1 MLTRLRS
8 ALTPNWESLQKRLP
22 RIGLGIVFVA
32 LFASQA
38 GGWFGLPFVE
48 RLDGILYDIR
58 LRLTAPGSVDPR
70 VVIVDIDENSLRE
83 REAGGEGRWPWPRD
97 RLALLVNRLN
107 DDYNVSLT
115 GFDVIFSERD
125 ESSGIRTI
133 DALANTELKNDA
145 GFQKQYERIKPL
157 LDLDSQFANSFKDRL
172 VILGYSFLGSGDQQ
186 KKGTLPPEVFTT
198 AQIPL
203 SIVDPMKRQGFT
215 GNLAQ
220 LQNSATDGGHVN
232 PIVDHDG
239 IIRRIPMLV
248 EYEGKYYESLGLASA
263 RALLGSLPL
272 KALDA
277 DGQEITANSNSNANY
292 FGAVEVLDVG
302 GAMLPVDS
310 QLASYIPYRGPY
322 KSFEYIS
329 ASDVLNKTVAKEKL
343 EGKIVLIGTTAPGL
357 LDLRA
362 TPVGNVYPGV
372 EIHANIIT
380 GILDGT
386 IKHAPLWS
394 SAANLALVVILGLL
408 MALILPSLSPLLGTV
423 VSAIT
428 IVLVLSLNLFSYQ
441 QGIVLP
447 LASLLATILSVYLF
461 NIAYGY
467 FVESRSKRLITGLF
481 GQYVPPE
488 LVDEM
493 AQNPANFSMEG
504 ESRELTILFS
514 DVRGFTTISESLDA
528 KTLSEFINA
537 FLTPFTK
544 VIYDHRG
551 TIDKYMGDCIMAFW
565 GAPIQDKQH
574 ARHGLQS
581 AFEMLNAMELLNVE
595 FIKKGWPPIKVGIGL
610 NSGRVS
616 VGNMGSEI
624 RLAYTV
630 MGDAVNLA
638 SRLESITKEYG
649 AAIIIGHET
658 RQELPDLIAREV
670 DKVRV
675 KGKDIP
681 VQIYEPLGFEGTVS
695 EAQLAALALFENALN
710 AYRKQDWNAAQSQ
723 FEHLL
728 QHYPTTGEVLYPLY
742 LERIT
747 LLRDNPPGD
756 QWDGSFTFTKK

>member
-1 MLTRLRS
+1 MITKLKNVFLTFK
-8 ALTPNWESLQKRLP
+8 KRLP
-22 RIGLGIVFVA
+22 RVGLGLMLVI

-38 GGWFGLPFVE
+38 GGWFPLPFIE
-48 RLDGILYDIR
+48 RLDGILYDVR
-58 LRLTAPGSVDPR
+58 LRLTAPGGVDPR

-107 DDYNVSLT
+107 DDYNVSLV

-133 DALANTELKNDA
+133 DKLANTELKNDA
-145 GFQKQYERIKPL
+145 GFQSQYARIKPL
-157 LDLDSQFANSFKDRL
+157 LDLDSQFAKSFKDRI
-172 VILGYSFLGSGDQQ
+172 VILGYSFLNSGDEQ

-198 AQIPL
+198 SQIPL

-220 LQNSATDGGHVN
+220 LQNSATDGGHIN

-239 IIRRIPMLV
+239 ILRRIPMLV

-277 DGQEITANSNSNANY
+277 DGQEITSNTNY
-292 FGAVEVLDVG
+292 FGAVEALDVG
-302 GAMLPVDS
+302 GAILPVDS

-329 ASDVLNKTVAKEKL
+329 ASDVLNKKVPKEKL
-343 EGKIVLIGTTAPGL
+343 EGKIILIGTTAPGL

-362 TPVGNVYPGV
+362 TPVGNAYPGV
-372 EIHANIIT
+372 EIHANMIT

-386 IKHAPLWS
+386 IKHAPLWA
-394 SAANLALVVILGLL
+394 SAANLALIMVLGLV
-408 MALILPSLSPLLGTV
+408 MALVLPFLSPLLGTV
-423 VSAIT
+423 VSVTT
-428 IVLVLSLNLFSYQ
+428 IALALGLNLYSYQ
-441 QGIVLP
+441 HGIVLP
-447 LASLLATILSVYLF
+447 LATLLATLLSVYLF

-467 FVESRSKRLITGLF
+467 FVESKNKRLITGLF

-493 AQNPANFSMEG
+493 AQNPANFNMEG

-537 FLTPFTK
+537 FLTPFTQ

-565 GAPIQDKQH
+565 GAPIKDENH

-581 AFEMLNAMELLNVE
+581 AFQMLKAMEVLNTQ
-595 FIKKGWPPIKVGIGL
+595 FIKKAWPPIKVGIGL

-638 SRLESITKEYG
+638 SRLEGITKEYG
-649 AAIIIGHET
+649 AAIIIGHDT
-658 RQELPDLIAREV
+658 RLQLPDLIAREV

-695 EAQLAALALFENALN
+695 EEQLAALALFENALN
-710 AYRKQDWNAAQSQ
+710 AYRIQDWAAAQSQ
-723 FEHLL
+723 FEHLM
-728 QHYPTTGEVLYPLY
+728 QHYPATGEVLYPLY
-742 LERIT
+742 LERIAH
-747 LLRDNPPGD
+747 LRANPPGA

>member
-1 MLTRLRS
+1 MVFKIKECLM
-8 ALTPNWESLQKRLP
+8 AFKKRLP
-22 RIGLGIVFVA
+22 PVGLGLAIV
-32 LFASQA
+32 LLCSSQA
-38 GGWFGLPFVE
+38 GGLLPLPLLD
-48 RLDGILYDIR
+48 RLDGIIYDVR
-58 LRLTAPGSVDPR
+58 LRLTSPGGVDPR
-70 VVIVDIDENSLRE
+70 VVIVDIDEKSLRE

-133 DALANTELKNDA
+133 DQLAKTQLKDDS
-145 GFQKQYERIKPL
+145 GFQSQYARIKPL
-157 LDLDSQFANSFKDRL
+157 LDLDNQFANSFKDRL
-172 VILGYSFLGSGDQQ
+172 VVLGYSFLISGD
-186 KKGTLPPEVFTT
+186 KNRKGTLPPEVFTA

-203 SIVDPMKRQGFT
+203 SIVDPMMRQGYT

-220 LQNSATDGGHVN
+220 LQTSATDGGHVN
-232 PIVDHDG
+232 PIIDPDG

-248 EYEGKYYESLGLASA
+248 EHDGKYYESLGLASA

-277 DGQEITANSNSNANY
+277 DGNEITPATSY
-292 FGAVEVLDVG
+292 FGAIEALDIG
-302 GAMLPVDS
+302 GALLPVDT
-310 QLASYIPYRGPY
+310 QLTSFIPYRGPY

-329 ASDVLNKTVAKEKL
+329 ASDVLNKSVAKDKL

-362 TPVGNVYPGV
+362 TPVGNAYPGV
-372 EIHANIIT
+372 EIHANMIT

-386 IKHAPLWS
+386 IKQAPGWIH
-394 SAANLALVVILGLL
+394 AANLALIVILGACL
-408 MALILPSLSPLLGTV
+408 ALILPALSPLLGTI
-423 VSAIT
+423 VSVIT
-428 IVLVLSLNLFSYQ
+428 LSLVAGLNLYSYQ
-441 QGIVLP
+441 KGIVLP
-447 LASLLATILSVYLF
+447 LASLLASVLGVYLF

-488 LVDEM
+488 LVNEM
-493 AQNPANFSMEG
+493 AKEPGNFSMEG
-504 ESRELTILFS
+504 ESRDLTILFS

-544 VIYDHRG
+544 VIYKNRG

-565 GAPIQDKQH
+565 GAPISDEEH
-574 ARHGLQS
+574 ARQGVIS
-581 AFEMLNAMELLNVE
+581 AFEMLTAMEILNTE

-638 SRLESITKEYG
+638 SRLEGITKEYG
-649 AAIIIGHET
+649 VAIIIGDET
-658 RQELPDLIAREV
+658 RKHLPDLIAREL
-670 DKVRV
+670 DKVKV
-675 KGKDIP
+675 KGKDIA
-681 VQIYEPLGFEGTVS
+681 VTIYEPLGFAGNVDQAT
-695 EAQLAALALFENALN
+695 LAALALFEQALKT
-710 AYRKQDWNAAQSQ
+710 YREQSWDSAQAQ
-723 FEHLL
+723 FESLL
-728 QHYPTTGEVLYPLY
+728 ANHRNTGEALYELY

-756 QWDGSFTFTKK
+756 NWDGSFTFTKK

>member
-1 MLTRLRS
+1 MIPKLKELS
-8 ALTPNWESLQKRLP
+8 KAIKKRIP
-22 RIGLGIVFVA
+22 RVGLGLAIVIVFA
-32 LFASQA
+32 TQA
-38 GGWFGLPFVE
+38 GGWLPLPFID
-48 RLDGILYDIR
+48 RLDGIIYDVR
-58 LRLTAPGSVDPR
+58 LRFTAPGGIDPR
-70 VVIVDIDENSLRE
+70 VVIVDIDEKSLRE

-133 DALANTELKNDA
+133 EGLANTEFKNDA
-145 GFQKQYERIKPL
+145 SFQSKYSRIKPL
-157 LDLDSQFANSFKDRL
+157 LDLDGQFAASFKDRL
-172 VILGYSFLGSGDQQ
+172 VILGYSFLLSGDKDQ
-186 KKGTLPPEVFTT
+186 KGVLPPDVLTT

-203 SIVDPMKRQGFT
+203 TVAEPLMRQGFT
-215 GNLAQ
+215 GNLTL
-220 LQNSATDGGHVN
+220 LQSNATDGGHIN
-232 PIVDHDG
+232 PIIDSDG

-248 EYEGKYYESLGLASA
+248 MHDGKYYESLGLASA
-263 RALLGSLPL
+263 RALLGSLPI
-272 KALDA
+272 KTLDA
-277 DGQEITANSNSNANY
+277 DGKEFTNAPNY
-292 FGAVEVLDVG
+292 FGAIESLDVG
-302 GAMLPVDS
+302 GAILPVDS
-310 QLASYIPYRGPY
+310 QIASFIPYRGPY

-329 ASDVLNKTVAKEKL
+329 ASDVLNKSVAKEKL

-362 TPVGNVYPGV
+362 TPVGNAYPGV

-386 IKHAPLWS
+386 IKQAPLWTN
-394 SAANLALVVILGLL
+394 AANLALIVLLGVFL
-408 MALILPSLSPLLGTV
+408 ALVLPWLSPLWGSVTSALALGSMV
-423 VSAIT
+423 G
-428 IVLVLSLNLFSYQ
+428 LNLFAYQ
-441 QGIVLP
+441 RGIVLP
-447 LASLLATILSVYLF
+447 LASLLAGILGVYLF

-493 AQNPANFSMEG
+493 AKEPENFSMEG

-537 FLTPFTK
+537 FLTPFTR
-544 VIYDHRG
+544 VIYKNRG

-565 GAPIQDKQH
+565 GAPLADADH
-574 ARHGLQS
+574 ARNGLIS
-581 AFEMLNAMELLNVE
+581 AFEMLTAMELLNQE
-595 FIKKGWPPIKVGIGL
+595 FIQKGWPPIKVGIGL

-638 SRLESITKEYG
+638 SRLEGITKEYG
-649 AAIIIGHET
+649 AAIIIGEET
-658 RQELPDLIAREV
+658 YKQLPDLIAREV

-675 KGKDIP
+675 KGKDIA
-681 VQIYEPLGFEGTVS
+681 VNIYEPLGFEGSVS
-695 EAQLAALALFENALN
+695 SEKLIALKLFETALQS
-710 AYRKQDWNAAQSQ
+710 YRDQQWNDAQAQ
-723 FEHLL
+723 FESLL
-728 QHYPTTGEVLYPLY
+728 TQHKDTGDVLYQLY
-742 LERIT
+742 LERIAH
-747 LLRDNPPGD
+747 LRDNPPGSN
-756 QWDGSFTFTKK
+756 WDGSFTFTKK

>member
-1 MLTRLRS
+1 MFAKLKDTFL
-8 ALTPNWESLQKRLP
+8 ALQKRLP
-22 RIGLGIVFVA
+22 RVGLGIVFVA

-38 GGWFGLPFVE
+38 GGWIPLPFME
-48 RLDGILYDIR
+48 RLDGILYDVR
-58 LRLTAPGSVDPR
+58 LRLTAPGGVDPR
-70 VVIVDIDENSLRE
+70 VVIVDIDEQSLRE

-133 DALANTELKNDA
+133 DQLANTQLKNDA
-145 GFQKQYERIKPL
+145 GFQSQYARIKPL

-172 VILGYSFLGSGDQQ
+172 VILGYSFLNSGDQQ

-203 SIVDPMKRQGFT
+203 SIADPMKRQGFT

-220 LQNSATDGGHVN
+220 LQNSATDGGHIN

-239 IIRRIPMLV
+239 ILRRIPMLV
-248 EYEGKYYESLGLASA
+248 EYQGKYYESLGLASA

-277 DGQEITANSNSNANY
+277 DGQEMNSSAHY
-292 FGAVEVLDVG
+292 FGAVEALDVG
-302 GAMLPVDS
+302 GALLPVDS

-329 ASDVLNKTVAKEKL
+329 ASDVLNKSIAKEKL

-362 TPVGNVYPGV
+362 TPVGNAYPGV
-372 EIHANIIT
+372 EIHANMIT

-386 IKHAPLWS
+386 IKQAPLWA
-394 SAANLALVVILGLL
+394 SAANLVLIVVLGLL
-408 MALILPSLSPLLGTV
+408 LALVLPYFSPLIGTV
-423 VSAIT
+423 VSVIAFA
-428 IVLVLSLNLFSYQ
+428 LVLGLNLFSYQ
-441 QGIVLP
+441 QGVVLP
-447 LASLLATILSVYLF
+447 LASLLATLLSVYLF

-565 GAPIQDKQH
+565 GAPIKDENH
-574 ARHGLQS
+574 ARHGVQS
-581 AFEMLNAMELLNVE
+581 AFEMLKAMEVLNSE

-638 SRLESITKEYG
+638 SRLEGITKEYG

-658 RQELPDLIAREV
+658 RLQLPDVIAREV

-695 EAQLAALALFENALN
+695 EEHLAALALFENALN
-710 AYRKQDWNAAQSQ
+710 AYRTQAWDSAQTQ

-728 QHYPTTGEVLYPLY
+728 THYPDTGEVLYPLY
-742 LERIT
+742 LERIAH
-747 LLRDNPPGD
+747 LRDNPPGA

>member
-8 ALTPNWESLQKRLP
+8 ALTPNWESIQKRLP
-22 RIGLGIVFVA
+22 RIGLGIVFVV

-38 GGWFGLPFVE
+38 GSWFPLPFIE
-48 RLDGILYDIR
+48 RLDGILYDVR
-58 LRLTAPGSVDPR
+58 LRLMAPGGVDPR
-70 VVIVDIDENSLRE
+70 VVIVDIDEQSLRE

-133 DALANTELKNDA
+133 DKLANTELKNDA
-145 GFQKQYERIKPL
+145 GFQSQYARIKPL
-157 LDLDSQFANSFKDRL
+157 LDLDGQFANSFKDRL
-172 VILGYSFLGSGDQQ
+172 VILGYSFLNSGDQQ
-186 KKGTLPPEVFTT
+186 KKGILPAEVFTS
-198 AQIPL
+198 AQIPP

-220 LQNSATDGGHVN
+220 LQNSATDGGHIN

-239 IIRRIPMLV
+239 ILRRIPMLV

-277 DGQEITANSNSNANY
+277 DGQEITPNTNY
-292 FGAVEVLDVG
+292 FGAVEALDVG

-329 ASDVLNKTVAKEKL
+329 ASDVLNKKVPKEKL

-362 TPVGNVYPGV
+362 TPVGNAYPGV
-372 EIHANIIT
+372 EIHANMIT

-386 IKHAPLWS
+386 IKQTPLWA
-394 SAANLALVVILGLL
+394 SAANLVLIVVLGLL
-408 MALILPSLSPLLGTV
+408 LALVLPYLSPLLGTV
-423 VSAIT
+423 VSVIT
-428 IVLVLSLNLFSYQ
+428 IALVLGLNLFSYQ

-447 LASLLATILSVYLF
+447 LASLLATLLSVYLF

-504 ESRELTILFS
+504 ESRDLTILFS

-565 GAPIQDKQH
+565 GAPIKDENH
-574 ARHGLQS
+574 ARHGVQS
-581 AFEMLNAMELLNVE
+581 AFEMLKAMELLNTE

-638 SRLESITKEYG
+638 SRLEGITKEYG

-658 RQELPDLIAREV
+658 RLQLPDVIAREV

-695 EAQLAALALFENALN
+695 EEHLAALALFENALN
-710 AYRKQDWNAAQSQ
+710 AYRTQAWDSAQTQ

-728 QHYPTTGEVLYPLY
+728 AHYPDTGEVLYPLY
-742 LERIT
+742 LERIAH
-747 LLRDNPPGD
+747 LRDNPPGA

>member
-1 MLTRLRS
+1 MNFLISRIQLAFT
-8 ALTPNWESLQKRLP
+8 ALKKRLP
-22 RIGLGIVFVA
+22 RVGLGLAFVV

-38 GGWFGLPFVE
+38 GGWLSLPLLD
-48 RLDGILYDIR
+48 RLDGIIYDVR
-58 LRLTAPGSVDPR
+58 LRLTAPGGVDPR
-70 VVIVDIDENSLRE
+70 VVIVDIDEKSLRE

-133 DALANTELKNDA
+133 DQLANTELKNNS
-145 GFQKQYERIKPL
+145 GFQSEYARIKPL

-172 VILGYSFLGSGDQQ
+172 VILGYSFLNPGDLQ
-186 KKGTLPPEVFTT
+186 KKGVLPPDALTT
-198 AQIPL
+198 AEIPL
-203 SIVDPMKRQGFT
+203 SSVDPMKRQGFT

-220 LQNSATDGGHVN
+220 LQTNATDGGHIN
-232 PIVDHDG
+232 PIVDADG

-248 EYEGKYYESLGLASA
+248 EHDGKYYESLGLASA

-272 KALDA
+272 KTLDA
-277 DGQEITANSNSNANY
+277 DGKEFATPPNY
-292 FGAVEVLDVG
+292 FGAIESLDVG
-302 GAMLPVDS
+302 GAILPVDT
-310 QLASYIPYRGPY
+310 QLSSFIPYRGPY

-329 ASDVLNKTVAKEKL
+329 ASDVLNKSVAKEKL

-362 TPVGNVYPGV
+362 TPVGNAYPGV
-372 EIHANIIT
+372 EIHANMIT

-386 IKHAPLWS
+386 IKQAPLWAN
-394 SAANLALVVILGLL
+394 AANLALIVLLGVLL
-408 MALILPSLSPLLGTV
+408 ALILPWLSPLWGTV
-423 VSAIT
+423 ISVVT
-428 IVLVLSLNLFSYQ
+428 LGVTLGLNLFSYQ
-441 QGIVLP
+441 KGVVLP
-447 LASLLATILSVYLF
+447 LASLLASLLGVYLF

-493 AQNPANFSMEG
+493 SKDPTSFSMEG

-544 VIYDHRG
+544 VIYKNRG

-565 GAPIQDKQH
+565 GAPISDEEH
-574 ARHGLQS
+574 ARQGVIS
-581 AFEMLNAMELLNVE
+581 AFEMLTAMELLNAE

-638 SRLESITKEYG
+638 SRLEGITKEYG
-649 AAIIIGHET
+649 VAIIIGDET
-658 RQELPDLIAREV
+658 RKHLPDLTAREL
-670 DKVRV
+670 DKVKV
-675 KGKDIP
+675 KGKDIA
-681 VQIYEPLGFEGTVS
+681 VTIYEPLGFEDNVS
-695 EAQLAALALFENALN
+695 QETLAALSLFESALK
-710 AYRKQDWNAAQSQ
+710 AYREQSWDSAQTQ
-723 FEHLL
+723 FEFLL
-728 QHYPTTGEVLYPLY
+728 QNHRNTGEVLYELY
-742 LERIT
+742 LERIA
-747 LLRDNPPGD
+747 LLRDNPPGNN
-756 QWDGSFTFTKK
+756 WDGSFTFTKK

>member
-1 MLTRLRS
+1 MKS
-8 ALTPNWESLQKRLP
+8 ALPRLHSMLASLKKHLP
-22 RIGLGIVFVA
+22 RIGLGFAIVVVLA
-32 LFASQA
+32 TQAS
-38 GGWFGLPFVE
+38 GWLPLPFMD
-48 RLDGILYDIR
+48 RLDGIIYDVR
-58 LRLTAPGSVDPR
+58 LRLTAPGGVDPR
-70 VVIVDIDENSLRE
+70 VVIVDIDEKSLRE

-97 RLALLVNRLN
+97 RLALLLNRLN

-133 DALANTELKNDA
+133 EGLANTEFKNDA
-145 GFQKQYERIKPL
+145 SFQSKYSRIKPL
-157 LDLDSQFANSFKDRL
+157 LDLDGQFAASFKDRL
-172 VILGYSFLGSGDQQ
+172 VILGYSFLLPGDKDQ
-186 KKGTLPPEVFTT
+186 KGVLPRDVLTT

-203 SIVDPMKRQGFT
+203 TVADPLMRQGFT
-215 GNLAQ
+215 GNLAL
-220 LQNSATDGGHVN
+220 LQSNATDGGHIN
-232 PIVDHDG
+232 PIIDSDG

-248 EYEGKYYESLGLASA
+248 MHDGKYYESLGLASA
-263 RALLGSLPL
+263 RALLGSLPI
-272 KALDA
+272 KTLDA
-277 DGQEITANSNSNANY
+277 DGKEFTNAPNY
-292 FGAVEVLDVG
+292 FGAIESLDVG
-302 GAMLPVDS
+302 GAILPVDS
-310 QLASYIPYRGPY
+310 QIASFIPYRGPY

-329 ASDVLNKTVAKEKL
+329 ASDVLNKSVAKEKL

-362 TPVGNVYPGV
+362 TPVGNAYPGV

-386 IKHAPLWS
+386 IKQAPLWTN
-394 SAANLALVVILGLL
+394 AANLALIVLLGVFL
-408 MALILPSLSPLLGTV
+408 ALVLPWLSPLWGSVTSALALGSMV
-423 VSAIT
+423 G
-428 IVLVLSLNLFSYQ
+428 LNLFAYQ
-441 QGIVLP
+441 RGIVLP
-447 LASLLATILSVYLF
+447 LASLLAGILGVYLF

-493 AQNPANFSMEG
+493 AKEPENFSMEG

-537 FLTPFTK
+537 FLTPFTR
-544 VIYDHRG
+544 VIYKNRG

-565 GAPIQDKQH
+565 GAPLADADH
-574 ARHGLQS
+574 ARNGLIS
-581 AFEMLNAMELLNVE
+581 AFEMLTAMELLNQE
-595 FIKKGWPPIKVGIGL
+595 FIQKGWPPIKVGIGL

-638 SRLESITKEYG
+638 SRLEGITKEYG
-649 AAIIIGHET
+649 AAIIIGEET
-658 RQELPDLIAREV
+658 YKQLPDLIAREV

-675 KGKDIP
+675 KGKDIA
-681 VQIYEPLGFEGTVS
+681 VKIYEPLGFEGSVS
-695 EAQLAALALFENALN
+695 SEKLIALKLFETALQS
-710 AYRKQDWNAAQSQ
+710 YRDQQWNDAQAQ
-723 FEHLL
+723 FESLL
-728 QHYPTTGEVLYPLY
+728 TQHKDTGDVLYQLY
-742 LERIT
+742 LERIAH
-747 LLRDNPPGD
+747 LRDNPPGSN
-756 QWDGSFTFTKK
+756 WDGSFTFTKK